1 MDIYVK
7 IRIKV
12 LKEYILEREK
22 DIILK
27 KIVGAVVR
35 TFTLPIIA
43 LLIFIYYV
51 LYTWEVESQGEFKD
65 YEKGVTIEVNNLSNQ
80 SLPDL
85 IFSYSVNQTDFQ
97 EFGTIKSLKAGE
109 SAQITG
115 SSKEIKSSDT
125 SLYLHY
131 YIDNGGK
138 AEESLAYYKTREP
151 SKAVVVLTIHEVEPI
166 GFLKFEFSGYDGWSR
181 YGPIKVNYE

>member
-1 MDIYVK
+1 MNK
-7 IRIKV
+7 KRIA
-12 LKEYILEREK
+12 LALT
-22 DIILK
+22 L
-27 KIVGAVVR
+27 
-35 TFTLPIIA
+35 TFILPIAAFI
-43 LLIFIYYV
+43 IFIYSV
-51 LYTWEVESQGEFKD
+51 LYFWETESQGEFKD
-65 YEKGVTIEVNNLSNQ
+65 YDRGVTIEVNNLSNQ
-80 SLPDL
+80 DLSNL
-85 IFSYSVNQTDFQ
+85 IFSYSATHGVYD
-97 EFGTIKSLKAGE
+97 EVGTIKNLKAGE

-131 YIDNGGK
+131 YIDNSGK